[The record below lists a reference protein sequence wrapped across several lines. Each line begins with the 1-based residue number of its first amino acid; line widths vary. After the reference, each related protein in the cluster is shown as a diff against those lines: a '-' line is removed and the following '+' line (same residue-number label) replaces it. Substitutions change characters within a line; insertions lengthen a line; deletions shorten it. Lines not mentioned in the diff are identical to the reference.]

1 MPLLLSR
8 PFFVQVV
15 LAIVLPAAFGL
26 FVGWMLHTDET
37 GYLIVSIVGILGGLF
52 AGYDHLGADQGFVRG
67 IIGGLLFG
75 VFILVG
81 LSVFHK
87 TAKPTLPDPHGVLV
101 VFTTIFGAILGA
113 IGGAI
118 RARHEKRRE
127 GAESAAA

>member
-81 LSVFHK
+81 HSIFHD
-87 TAKPTLPDPHGVLV
+87 TAKATLPDPHGVLV
-101 VFTTIFGAILGA
+101 AFTPLLGGIFGAI
-113 IGGAI
+113 GGGL
-118 RARHEKRRE
+118 RARSEARRE
-127 GAESAAA
+127 SATA